1 MSQTVCNRFVRGQGR
16 LVPAAYPAL
25 VSVAV
30 EPRLAVI
37 PRVGWIREYSELL
50 RTMLRRE
57 LRMKYKAS
65 ALGILWSYLYPLA
78 MVAVYTLVFSY
89 LWRAVDIPHYP
100 LFILSGLAVWTFFQA
115 ATQLAAGSIVAN
127 ANLIRSV
134 RFPREII
141 PTSVVLSQALASL
154 VMFAVVVPTALIL
167 VPAVGLSMLLA
178 VPMFLAFLCLA
189 LGVGWLVATATVFF
203 RDVEHLVAVL
213 FLPWFF
219 LTPILYS
226 LDTLPRAEGH
236 PLVIHL
242 LRYGNPVTPYIEGIR
257 GVLVQG
263 HVPGLSLLVYIF
275 VVGPLVAAIGLGV
288 IQRFEG
294 RFAVEV

>member
-1 MSQTVCNRFVRGQGR
+1 M
-16 LVPAAYPAL
+16 PAAYPAS

-30 EPRLAVI
+30 EPRLVVL

-154 VMFAVVVPTALIL
+154 VMFAIIVPTALIL
-167 VPAVGLSMLLA
+167 VPAVSISMLLA

-189 LGVGWLVATATVFF
+189 LGLGWLVSTATVFF
-203 RDVEHLVAVL
+203 RDVEHLVGVL

-226 LDTLPRAEGH
+226 LDTLPRAESH
-236 PLVIHL
+236 PLLVHL

-263 HVPGLSLLVYIF
+263 HVPGLSLLVYVF

>member
-1 MSQTVCNRFVRGQGR
+1 VS
-16 LVPAAYPAL
+16 AAYPPD
-25 VSVAV
+25 VSATA
-30 EPRLAVI
+30 EPRVLAL
-37 PRVGWIREYSELL
+37 PRLGWIREYSELL

-57 LRMKYKAS
+57 LRVKYKAS
-65 ALGILWSYLYPLA
+65 TLGILWSYLYPLA
-78 MVAVYTLVFSY
+78 MVGVYTLVFSY

-134 RFPREII
+134 RFPREVI

-154 VMFAVVVPTALIL
+154 VMFAVLVPTALIL
-167 VPAVGLSMLLA
+167 IPAVGFSMVLA
-178 VPMFLAFLCLA
+178 VPMFLAFVSLA
-189 LGVGWLVATATVFF
+189 LGVGWLVSTATVFF

-226 LDTLPRAEGH
+226 LDTLPRAAGH
-236 PLVIHL
+236 PALIHL

-257 GVLVQG
+257 GVLIQG
-263 HVPGLSLLVYIF
+263 HVPGLSLLLYIF
-275 VVGPLVAAIGLGV
+275 IVGPLIAAIGLWV

>member
-1 MSQTVCNRFVRGQGR
+1 
-16 LVPAAYPAL
+16 
-25 VSVAV
+25 VSVNA
-30 EPRLAVI
+30 ERLAA
-37 PRVGWIREYSELL
+37 PQVGWIREYSELL

-57 LRMKYKAS
+57 LRSKYKAS
-65 ALGILWSYLYPLA
+65 TLGILWSYLYPLA
-78 MVAVYTLVFSY
+78 MAGVYTLVFSV

-134 RFPREII
+134 RFPREVI
-141 PTSVVLSQALASL
+141 PTSVVLAQAVASL
-154 VMFAVVVPTALIL
+154 VMFAVLVPAALALI
-167 VPAVGLSMLLA
+167 PAVGLSMLLA
-178 VPMFLAFLCLA
+178 IPMFLAFLLLA
-189 LGVGWLVATATVFF
+189 LGIGWLVSTATVFF

-219 LTPILYS
+219 LTPVLYA
-226 LDTLPRAEGH
+226 LDSLPRASAH
-236 PLVIHL
+236 AWIIHL
-242 LRYGNPVTPYIEGIR
+242 LRYGNPITPYVEGIR

-275 VVGPLVAAIGLGV
+275 VVGPLVAALGLWV

>member
-1 MSQTVCNRFVRGQGR
+1 VS
-16 LVPAAYPAL
+16 AAYPAD
-25 VSVAV
+25 VSATA
-30 EPRLAVI
+30 EPRVLAL
-37 PRVGWIREYSELL
+37 PRIGWIREYSELL

-57 LRMKYKAS
+57 LRVKYKAS

-127 ANLIRSV
+127 ANLIRTV

-141 PTSVVLSQALASL
+141 PTSVVLSQAVASL
-154 VMFAVVVPTALIL
+154 VMFAVLVPTTLIL
-167 VPAVGLSMLLA
+167 IPAVGASMVLA

-189 LGVGWLVATATVFF
+189 LGVGWLVSTATVFF

-226 LDTLPRAEGH
+226 LDTLPRAAGH
-236 PLVIHL
+236 PLIIHV

-263 HVPGLSLLVYIF
+263 NVPGLSLLLYIF
-275 VVGPLVAAIGLGV
+275 IVGPLVAAIGLWV
-288 IQRFEG
+288 IQRYEG

>member
-1 MSQTVCNRFVRGQGR
+1 VIVTAEPRVIG
-16 LVPAAYPAL
+16 L
-25 VSVAV
+25 
-30 EPRLAVI
+30 PRLA
-37 PRVGWIREYSELL
+37 WIREYSELL

-57 LRMKYKAS
+57 LRVKYKAS
-65 ALGILWSYLYPLA
+65 ALGIVWSYLYPLA
-78 MVAVYTLVFSY
+78 MVGVYTLVFSF

-100 LFILSGLAVWTFFQA
+100 LFVLSGLAVWTFFQA

-141 PTSVVLSQALASL
+141 PTSVVLGQALASL

-167 VPAVGLSMLLA
+167 VPAVGFSMVLA

-189 LGVGWLVATATVFF
+189 LGVGWLVSTATVFF

-226 LDTLPRAEGH
+226 LDTLPRAHNH
-236 PLVIHL
+236 PALVHL

-263 HVPGLSLLVYIF
+263 TVPGVSLLVYIF
-275 VVGPLVAAIGLGV
+275 VVGPLVAAIGLAV

>member
-1 MSQTVCNRFVRGQGR
+1 M
-16 LVPAAYPAL
+16 PAAYPAS

-30 EPRLAVI
+30 EPRLVVL

-154 VMFAVVVPTALIL
+154 VMFAVVVPAALIL
-167 VPAVGLSMLLA
+167 VPAVGFSMLLA

-189 LGVGWLVATATVFF
+189 LGVGWLVSTATVFF
-203 RDVEHLVAVL
+203 RDVEHLVGVL

-226 LDTLPRAEGH
+226 LDTLPRAESH
-236 PLVIHL
+236 PLLVHL

-263 HVPGLSLLVYIF
+263 NVPGLPMLVYIF
-275 VVGPLVAAIGLGV
+275 VVGPLVAAIGLSV

>member
-1 MSQTVCNRFVRGQGR
+1 MSVT
-16 LVPAAYPAL
+16 AASRTPVL
-25 VSVAV
+25 
-30 EPRLAVI
+30 

-57 LRMKYKAS
+57 LRVKYKAS
-65 ALGILWSYLYPLA
+65 AFGILWSYLYPLA
-78 MVAVYTLVFSY
+78 MAAVYTFVFSI

-100 LFILSGLAVWTFFQA
+100 LFVLSGLAIWTFFQA
-115 ATQLAAGSIVAN
+115 ATQLAGGSIVAN

-134 RFPREII
+134 RFPREVI
-141 PTSVVLSQALASL
+141 PTAVVLAQAVASL
-154 VMFAVVVPTALIL
+154 VMFAVL
-167 VPAVGLSMLLA
+167 VPASLILIPAVGASMVLA
-178 VPMFLAFLCLA
+178 VPMFVAFLCLA
-189 LGVGWLVATATVFF
+189 LGVGWLVSTATVFF

-219 LTPILYS
+219 LTPVLYG

-236 PLVIHL
+236 AWLIHL
-242 LRYGNPVTPYIEGIR
+242 LRYGNPVTPYVEGIR
-257 GVLVQG
+257 AVLVQG
-263 HVPGLSLLVYIF
+263 QMPGASLLAYIF
-275 VVGPLVAAIGLGV
+275 VVGPLVAATGLWV

>member
-1 MSQTVCNRFVRGQGR
+1 
-16 LVPAAYPAL
+16 
-25 VSVAV
+25 
-30 EPRLAVI
+30 
-37 PRVGWIREYSELL
+37 
-50 RTMLRRE
+50 MLRRE
-57 LRMKYKAS
+57 LRVKYKAS

-78 MVAVYTLVFSY
+78 MVAVYTLVFSF
-89 LWRAVDIPHYP
+89 LWRAVNVPHYP

-127 ANLIRSV
+127 SNLIRSV

-141 PTSVVLSQALASL
+141 PTSVVLAQAVASL
-154 VMFAVVVPTALIL
+154 VMFAVVVPTALVL

-178 VPMFLAFLCLA
+178 IPMFLGFLCLA
-189 LGVGWLVATATVFF
+189 LGVGWLVSTATVFF
-203 RDVEHLVAVL
+203 RDVEHLVGVL

-226 LDTLPRAEGH
+226 LNSLPRAAGH

-242 LRYGNPVTPYIEGIR
+242 LRYGNPVTPYVEGIR

-263 HVPGLSLLVYIF
+263 EIPGFSLLVYIF
-275 VVGPLVAAIGLGV
+275 AVGPLVAAIGLRV
-288 IQRFEG
+288 IQRYEG
-294 RFAVEV
+294 RFAAEI